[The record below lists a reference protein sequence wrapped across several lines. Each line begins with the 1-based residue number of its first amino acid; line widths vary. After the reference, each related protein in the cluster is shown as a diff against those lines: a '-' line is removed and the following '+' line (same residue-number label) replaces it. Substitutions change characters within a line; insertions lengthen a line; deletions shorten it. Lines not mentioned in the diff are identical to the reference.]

1 MADSNNKHAA
11 LSAEIAKLR
20 EQQLE
25 DLRNATYVGWTTEEA
40 AAHNTREH
48 HIAELRRQLVSL
60 DETPS

>member
-1 MADSNNKHAA
+1 MADSNKHAA
-11 LSAEIAKLR
+11 LTAEIAKLR

-25 DLRNATYVGWTTEEA
+25 DLRDATYVGWTSEAA

-48 HIAELRRQLVSL
+48 HIAALRQQLANL